1 MWVVK
6 EKRWRKSKK
15 KGKHSRVGN
24 SHCSSKD
31 DYISL
36 FNIRNRNKFILR
48 DPEGMIETG
57 KTLGVQFFGNELECL
72 KRLEDG
78 LF

>member
-24 SHCSSKD
+24 SHWSSKD

-36 FNIRNRNKFILR
+36 KHSKQEQVHSKGPR
-48 DPEGMIETG
+48 
-57 KTLGVQFFGNELECL
+57 GN
-72 KRLEDG
+72 D
-78 LF
+78 

>member
-1 MWVVK
+1 MK
-6 EKRWRKSKK
+6 EKRWRRSKK
-15 KGKHSRVGN
+15 KGNHSRVGN

-31 DYISL
+31 DYMSL
-36 FNIRNRNKFILR
+36 SNIRNRNKVNLR
-48 DPEGMIETG
+48 DPEGMIEIG

-72 KRLEDG
+72 KRLDDG